1 MVSLNLMH
9 ASLTIF
15 LDLHCSHSLLLIHD
29 LILHAVFLLDLE
41 VLELLFLLIL
51 LLDYLGLLSLFPLR
65 LEDGLLNFPLF
76 ISSLLVDRV
85 VVLSDHALVLVSHL
99 VVVNFLQE
107 KLQRN
112 FVTDSD
118 TAPQRVR

>member
-9 ASLTIF
+9 ASLTIL

-107 KLQRN
+107 KSQRN
-112 FVTDSD
+112 FVRDSD